1 MELAKAALC
10 TLFWPFVLPFSWE
23 AADVHLMSS
32 HVLCEVSVVVDLGFH
47 ALWVQLQ
54 VQHMV
59 ISDGVVQVIEEA
71 KDLIPKEKKLQHFL
85 ASLKRML
92 C

>member
-1 MELAKAALC
+1 M
-10 TLFWPFVLPFSWE
+10 FWPFVLPFSWE

-32 HVLCEVSVVVDLGFH
+32 HVLCEVPVVVDLGFH

-59 ISDGVVQVIEEA
+59 ISDGVVEVIEEA